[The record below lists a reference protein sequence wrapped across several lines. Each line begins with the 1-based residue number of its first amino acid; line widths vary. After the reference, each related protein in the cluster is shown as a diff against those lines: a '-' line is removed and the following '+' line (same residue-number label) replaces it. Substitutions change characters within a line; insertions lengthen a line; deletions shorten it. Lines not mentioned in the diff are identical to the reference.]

1 MEIAEIRDLDG
12 PNLFMRRP
20 AIKLEVDAGSERP
33 EVAKAFA
40 TAFAVGESSDDRERV
55 PVGIDRLAVLLTE
68 VLNALHDRVGVDRPQ
83 VETRRMETPYH
94 VAAAFSWTHR
104 PFAMDL
110 AQATF
115 DIVSGSLEDLDVR
128 IAGLGAL
135 AAQEPSAEDR
145 PAMLADADRRVPVI
159 GITGTNG
166 KTTTT
171 RLIAAIL
178 MESGRRVGWTSSSGV
193 VVQGETVL
201 EGDFTGPA
209 GAARVFEEPDLDVA
223 VLETA
228 RGGILLR
235 GLGYQSNDVSVVTN
249 VSADHLGLQ
258 GVHTVE
264 ELARVKRVVAE
275 VTKSDGFAVLNAGDP
290 LALAMR
296 EGLQARPFL
305 IARDHNNPAVL
316 AHIEVGGWAL
326 WAETGLVHFSHDGKR
341 DVLTDLNDI
350 PITLG
355 GKAVHMLEN
364 ALCAAAAT
372 LALGLDLDE
381 VRTGLAKFRNEVG
394 QNRGRLNV
402 FEVEGVTVVVDFAHN
417 AAGLN
422 HLLDVGRGLAGS
434 QGRLIAVIGSAGDRP
449 DDGLTELGRLAGER
463 ADVVIAKDTVK
474 YLRGRASGD
483 ILRLMLDGAA
493 QANHQNVLT
502 DPTEIDAFERSMA
515 LAAAGDAVVIM
526 CIEDIDRILDHLTDA
541 GTPVS

>member
-20 AIKLEVDAGSERP
+20 AIKLELDAGSERP
-33 EVAKAFA
+33 EVAEDFA
-40 TAFAVGESSDDRERV
+40 TAFATGESSDDRERV
-55 PVGIDRLAVLLTE
+55 PVGIDRLEVLLTE
-68 VLNALHDRVGVDRPQ
+68 VVNALHDRVGANRPQ
-83 VETRRMETPYH
+83 VEARRMETPHH
-94 VAAAFSWTHR
+94 VAVAFSWTHR
-104 PFAMDL
+104 RFAMEI
-110 AQATF
+110 AQVAF
-115 DIVSGSLEDLDVR
+115 DIVSASADDLGELAR
-128 IAGLGAL
+128 LRAL
-135 AAQEPSAEDR
+135 AKEDPSLEDR
-145 PAMLADADRRVPVI
+145 PAMLADADRRVPI
-159 GITGTNG
+159 IAITGTNG

-171 RLIAAIL
+171 RLISAIL

-201 EGDFTGPA
+201 DGDFTGPA

-235 GLGYQSNDVSVVTN
+235 GLGYESNDVSVVTN

-275 VTKSDGFAVLNAGDP
+275 VTGPDGFAVLNAGDP
-290 LALAMR
+290 LVLAMR

-305 IARDHNNPAVL
+305 IARDHRNPAVHEHVE
-316 AHIEVGGWAL
+316 AEGWAL
-326 WAETGLVHFSHDGKR
+326 WVDTGLVHFSHDGER
-341 DVLTDLNDI
+341 DILTDLKDI

-372 LALGLDLDE
+372 LALGLSLDE

-402 FEVEGVTVVVDFAHN
+402 FEVDGVTVVVDFAHN

-422 HLLDVGRGLAGS
+422 HLLDVGRGLAASG
-434 QGRLIAVIGSAGDRP
+434 GRLIAVIGSAGDRP

-493 QANHQNVLT
+493 QANHDNVLT
-502 DPTEIDAFERSMA
+502 DPNEFVAFERSMA

-526 CIEDIDRILDHLTDA
+526 CIEDIDRILDQLTDA
-541 GTPVS
+541 GMPLS